1 MRHDDRPTR
10 TTGGKPG
17 RSRQVELAL
26 RVTPCMTLHAPSDQ
40 NTCDSRLKIDSRTTL
55 LAACS
60 LRSFRGRATRLST
73 GG

>member
-26 RVTPCMTLHAPSDQ
+26 RVTPCMALHAPPDQ
-40 NTCDSRLKIDSRTTL
+40 NTCDSRLKIDCCTTR
-55 LAACS
+55 A
-60 LRSFRGRATRLST
+60 LRSICSPRIRGNRLST